1 MIFWK
6 RIILGWT
13 QEITIKNV
21 NILNFNS
28 YFPLSLH
35 FWSTDFSQEL
45 EKIKMVN
52 YKHFVFLEQTTQM
65 LEMPASACA
74 EKAVRC

>member
-1 MIFWK
+1 MNPGDNNKKYQHFELYQNI
-6 RIILGWT
+6 
-13 QEITIKNV
+13 

-52 YKHFVFLEQTTQM
+52 YKHFVFLEQTTPM
-65 LEMPASACA
+65 LETPASACA